1 MDKLLFKRILVAALT
16 LLALVYVAYL
26 LISANFN
33 MYPTENAVQATV
45 TDRILTNAYIIRD
58 EHIIENNSEGVLSYS
73 VANGEAVNAGGEI
86 AKIYSNEEDAVANT
100 RAESLVKK
108 KEALESIQKTVVSGT
123 MSIDI
128 INNAIKS
135 KLITMIDDT
144 NNRSL
149 TNAKSDADVL
159 LNSIN
164 LRQLYTGKV
173 TDFSSEIASLQSEI
187 DSLKNA
193 TGNTKGVIRT
203 DYAGYFTEFCDGYE
217 NLYDYDKIKRLS
229 LDELHNFSKASVPE
243 NAAGKVIG
251 NVKWYVACEVSPDDA
266 SALNIWDSAVTVLF
280 SEASSEP
287 IPAEIYRINQSSKDS
302 NAVVILRCDYME
314 DGLLEARQEPIEIG
328 MGTYT
333 GLRVGKRAI
342 HDDYVTKTTYDDND
356 NPHKEEKKVQGV
368 YVLYGSEVQ
377 FKQISI
383 LYSDSDYVICDTN
396 PAEGILFNG
405 ETISLYDKVIVKGD
419 DLYDGKVIH

>member
-251 NVKWYVACEVSPDDA
+251 NVKWYVACEVSA
-266 SALNIWDSAVTVLF
+266 EEATRLNIWGAPVTALLA
-280 SEASSEP
+280 EASSEA
-287 IPAEIYRINQSSKDS
+287 IPAEIYRVYQKDKDS
-302 NAVVILRCDYME
+302 SALVLLRCDYM
-314 DGLLEARQEPIEIG
+314 DDSILDARFEPVEIG
-328 MGTYT
+328 MGRYS
-333 GLRVGKRAI
+333 GLRVSKRAI
-342 HDDYVTKTTYDDND
+342 HDDFVTKTTYDDND
-356 NPHKEEKKVQGV
+356 NPHKEQKKVQGV

-377 FKQISI
+377 FKQVSI
-383 LYSDSDYVICDTN
+383 LYADEDYVICDTE
-396 PAEGILFNG
+396 PPEGILFNG

>member
-173 TDFSSEIASLQSEI
+173 TDFSSEIASAILPS
-187 DSLKNA
+187 SA
-193 TGNTKGVIRT
+193 T
-203 DYAGYFTEFCDGYE
+203 AM
-217 NLYDYDKIKRLS
+217 KIFMTTIKLSGSRLTS
-229 LDELHNFSKASVPE
+229 CIISARRPFPKTQRERSSVMSNGMLP
-243 NAAGKVIG
+243 VR
-251 NVKWYVACEVSPDDA
+251 CLP
-266 SALNIWDSAVTVLF
+266 TM
-280 SEASSEP
+280 
-287 IPAEIYRINQSSKDS
+287 PAHSIS
-302 NAVVILRCDYME
+302 
-314 DGLLEARQEPIEIG
+314 GTAR
-328 MGTYT
+328 
-333 GLRVGKRAI
+333 
-342 HDDYVTKTTYDDND
+342 
-356 NPHKEEKKVQGV
+356 
-368 YVLYGSEVQ
+368 
-377 FKQISI
+377 
-383 LYSDSDYVICDTN
+383 
-396 PAEGILFNG
+396 
-405 ETISLYDKVIVKGD
+405 
-419 DLYDGKVIH
+419 

>member
-1 MDKLLFKRILVAALT
+1 MPR
-16 LLALVYVAYL
+16 
-26 LISANFN
+26 
-33 MYPTENAVQATV
+33 
-45 TDRILTNAYIIRD
+45 R
-58 EHIIENNSEGVLSYS
+58 
-73 VANGEAVNAGGEI
+73 
-86 AKIYSNEEDAVANT
+86 
-100 RAESLVKK
+100 RA
-108 KEALESIQKTVVSGT
+108 
-123 MSIDI
+123 
-128 INNAIKS
+128 
-135 KLITMIDDT
+135 
-144 NNRSL
+144 
-149 TNAKSDADVL
+149 
-159 LNSIN
+159 
-164 LRQLYTGKV
+164 
-173 TDFSSEIASLQSEI
+173 SSTQETLQSEI

-217 NLYDYDKIKRLS
+217 NIYDYDRIKRLS
-229 LDELHNFSKASVPE
+229 LDDLHNFCRASVTE
-243 NAAGKVIG
+243 NTAGKVIG

-287 IPAEIYRINQSSKDS
+287 IPAEIYRINQASKDS
-302 NAVVILRCDYME
+302 NAVVILR
-314 DGLLEARQEPIEIG
+314 
-328 MGTYT
+328 
-333 GLRVGKRAI
+333 
-342 HDDYVTKTTYDDND
+342 ND

-383 LYSDSDYVICDTN
+383 LYADSDYVICDTN